1 MNKPVIKIGDNY
13 DFEKFKKG
21 FSEAVLDLIAKV
33 MPGANQKK
41 VTAKQKEAEKN
52 LALQIRE
59 VPVIYYRVIERFI
72 DGQDFSDIAEFTDGN
87 TFENFAKRGKCAL
100 IDIVSNSHSSL
111 KIKDERAE
119 IEYFESEANKR
130 RQKSM
135 GNLTSKQVRAIA
147 KAQIKKQLSEYNAN
161 YKLAIGEIKGNNKAI
176 KNLAKL
182 AKTERKIIE
191 LKVLKEICGLT
202 DKQNVKLEHLTREKI
217 VEKAEIDHIEGKV
230 SKAPIARERVVFSEK
245 INSEKV
251 VTTATKEPQK
261 QKDVEVA
268 D

>member
-33 MPGANQKK
+33 MPGANPKK

-59 VPVIYYRVIERFI
+59 VPAIYYRVIERFI

-87 TFENFAKRGKCAL
+87 TFEDFSKRGKCAL
-100 IDIVSNSHSSL
+100 IDIISNTHSYL

-119 IEYFESEANKR
+119 LEYFENEVNKR
-130 RQKSM
+130 RQKNM
-135 GNLTSKQVRAIA
+135 GNLTPKQARSIA
-147 KAQIKKQLSEYNAN
+147 KAQIKKQIAEYDAN
-161 YKLAIGEIKGNNKAI
+161 YKLAIEEIKGNNKAI
-176 KNLAKL
+176 KNLTKL

-202 DKQNVKLEHLTREKI
+202 DKQNAKLEHLTREKI
-217 VEKAEIDHIEGKV
+217 VEKAEINHVEGKV
-230 SKAPIARERVVFSEK
+230 VQAPIARERVVFGEK
-245 INSEKV
+245 ASLEK
-251 VTTATKEPQK
+251 VTTAQVKESQK